1 MLTLRPMTPADFDEV
16 AELIFLST
24 NSWYRQR
31 LGYAVLA
38 GQPED
43 CRIFCDVYEALEP
56 GQAVVV
62 ENSATGRLVGSCFC
76 HERETHTS
84 LGIMNVHPSYFG
96 RGVAGMLLREII
108 GRGEARGLPIRLVS
122 SALNLDSYS
131 LYNRFGFVPTAI
143 FQDMLVTVPT
153 DGFPPP
159 PEQTRLPAVRPAEPG
174 DVDAMQELEHRV
186 AGVCRARDYRYLVE
200 NREGIWHTVV
210 AVDESDNITG
220 FLSSIDH
227 AALKLIG
234 PGVAVDAFPG
244 EAMLRAQLQRFRGAT
259 VLFILPAA
267 YPKLIAAAYGLGA
280 RNCEL
285 HFAQVRGPAAPIN
298 GVVFPT
304 YLPETA

>member
-1 MLTLRPMTPADFDEV
+1 MLTLRSMTPADFDEL

-24 NSWYRQR
+24 NSWYRQH

-43 CRIFCDVYEALEP
+43 CRIFCDVYQAIDP
-56 GQAVVV
+56 GRGLVV
-62 ENSATGRLVGSCFC
+62 EHSATGRIVGSCFC

-108 GRGEARGLPIRLVS
+108 RIGEARGLPIRLVS
-122 SALNLDSYS
+122 SAMNLDSYS
-131 LYNRFGFVPTAI
+131 LYNRFGFVPVAV
-143 FQDMLVTVPT
+143 FQDMLVTVPNE
-153 DGFPPP
+153 GFHPSA
-159 PEQTRLPAVRPAEPG
+159 PEAVMPTVRPADPG
-174 DVDAMQELEHRV
+174 DVDAIAELEQRV
-186 AGVCRARDYRYLVE
+186 AGISRTGDYQYLIANE
-200 NREGIWHTVV
+200 AGIWHTVV
-210 AVDESDNITG
+210 ALDERDQVSG
-220 FLSSIDH
+220 FLASIDS

-234 PGVAVDAFPG
+234 PGVAVDAAAA
-244 EAMLRAQLQRFRGAT
+244 EAMLRAQLQRFLGSD
-259 VLFILPAA
+259 VLVVLPAS
-267 YPKLIAAAYGLGA
+267 YPELIAVAYGLGA

-285 HFAQVRGPAAPIN
+285 HFAQVRGRAAPIN